1 MVGRSFDPFSVDNLN
16 RVFKLDKNNPDRLI
30 TRENSWLEFKES
42 FNWGSRAKYAKTMAA
57 LANAQGGYIVFGIK
71 RRPHDIIG
79 LTGTNFENIDGE
91 KVTAYLNKAFS
102 PEIAWEQMVYE
113 ISGKKVGIIHV
124 AEARSKPVVCT
135 ATEGDDLKESDIYYR
150 YRARTERI
158 KFPELR
164 AVLEAEREKEREQWR
179 HHLRLISKLEISN
192 VGILDT
198 VSGEVT
204 GHGGRF
210 LISKD
215 LLEKISFILEGRFAE
230 SSSPGVPTLRVI
242 GDVQPIDPGFVQP
255 VKCIHVPKALNSSEI
270 VRVFLDQEWVT
281 SPTDYIKQI
290 CYENSGYLPVYWF
303 IHLAGQ
309 SIEEILKIVAETPSR
324 SQAKGILIRRLSGD
338 DPLQTGSLTTESDA
352 CRERLALL
360 QLIKQNVLSS
370 DLPST
375 TPKRFCEALSN
386 LEQADFTPD
395 YLLPLVKRMF
405 FSEYDTVDGTTA
417 TCMRKAICHLDKVM
431 NRKLEQHEEAT
442 LFQPLEVQTVSTIAR
457 GGGS

>member
-1 MVGRSFDPFSVDNLN
+1 MGRSFDPFSVDNLN
-16 RVFKLDKNNPDRLI
+16 RIFKLDKSNRDRLI

-71 RRPHDIIG
+71 RRPHEIIG
-79 LTGTNFENIDGE
+79 LMGTNFENIDGE
-91 KVTAYLNKAFS
+91 KVTAFLNKAFS

-113 ISGKKVGIIHV
+113 ISGRKVGIIHV

-158 KFPELR
+158 KFAELR
-164 AVLEAEREKEREQWR
+164 AVLEAERQKEREQWL
-179 HHLRLISKLEISN
+179 HHLRLISKVGISN

-230 SSSPGVPTLRVI
+230 SNSPGAPTLRVI

-255 VKCIHVPKALNSSEI
+255 IKRIHVPKALNSSEI
-270 VRVFLDQEWVT
+270 IRAFLDQERVLF
-281 SPTDYIKQI
+281 PADYIKQI
-290 CYENSGYLPVYWF
+290 CYESSGYLPVYWF

-309 SIEEILKIVAETPSR
+309 SIQEILKIVAETPSR
-324 SQAKGILIRRLSGD
+324 SQAKEILVRRLTGD
-338 DPLQTGSLTTESDA
+338 DPLQMGSLTTESDA
-352 CRERLALL
+352 CRERLDLL
-360 QLIKQNVLSS
+360 QQIKQN
-370 DLPST
+370 DLPLDSLST
-375 TPKRFCEALSN
+375 SSKRLCEALSN
-386 LEQADFTPD
+386 LEHGDFSPD
-395 YLLPLVKRMF
+395 YLLPLVKQMF
-405 FSEYDTVDGTTA
+405 FSKYDTVDGTTA
-417 TCMRKAICHLDKVM
+417 TCMRKAICHLDKTM
-431 NRKLEQHEEAT
+431 YRKLGA
-442 LFQPLEVQTVSTIAR
+442 SA
-457 GGGS
+457 